1 MVPFL
6 KQFACQNPNC
16 LIICNTLSPRV
27 SENGQSS
34 ATESESVHFRTL
46 TGRAI
51 SDNQRLAILALDLCI
66 SFRTDKTEQPPCKY
80 RTKKRKNPRY
90 KTEKSPKAREKA
102 EKTEKRPK
110 SPRKRA
116 SRKTRK
122 SKQAGRPEKAGKP
135 ETRENRQ
142 AGNPGK
148 RANRK
153 TRKSK
158 QTGKPGKTGSRKPEP

>member
-80 RTKKRKNPRY
+80 RTKNGKIRDTKQKKAR
-90 KTEKSPKAREKA
+90 KAREKA
-102 EKTEKRPK
+102 EKTEKRPENPGKRASRKPGITGKPEDPKKHASRKTRK
-110 SPRKRA
+110 SRQAGNLRKRA
-116 SRKTRK
+116 SRKTRIIK
-122 SKQAGRPEKAGKP
+122 IKQ
-135 ETRENRQ
+135 Q
-142 AGNPGK
+142 AI
-148 RANRK
+148 
-153 TRKSK
+153 
-158 QTGKPGKTGSRKPEP
+158 

>member
-16 LIICNTLSPRV
+16 LIICNTLFPRV

-46 TGRAI
+46 TGRAV
-51 SDNQRLAILALDLCI
+51 SDNQQLAILALDLCT

-80 RTKKRKNPRY
+80 RTKNGKIRDTKQ
-90 KTEKSPKAREKA
+90 KKAQKP
-102 EKTEKRPK
+102 EKRLK
-110 SPRKRA
+110 RPRKRA
-116 SRKTRK
+116 NRKTRK

-153 TRKSK
+153 TRTIKIK
-158 QTGKPGKTGSRKPEP
+158 QQAI

>member
-1 MVPFL
+1 M
-6 KQFACQNPNC
+6 
-16 LIICNTLSPRV
+16 

-51 SDNQRLAILALDLCI
+51 SDNQRLAILALDLCT

-90 KTEKSPKAREKA
+90 KTGKRPESPKKDRKPG
-102 EKTEKRPK
+102 KT
-110 SPRKRA
+110 S
-116 SRKTRK
+116 
-122 SKQAGRPEKAGKP
+122 KP

-158 QTGKPGKTGSRKPEP
+158 QAGKPEKTGKPEDLGKRASRKTRIIKIKQQAI